1 METRSDNE
9 LMELVSRG
17 DTMAF
22 KVLYERYDMPIF
34 NLILRS
40 TGNREI
46 AQDLLQETFVRLWQ
60 VADVFDPRRGAF
72 KGWLFKIALNITR
85 SEMAKKRHHVCFM
98 PIDETYPGYPGGNSP
113 DWMLEQ
119 QQQKNRVAK
128 ALGRLSPRLREVI
141 ILKYYHQLKF
151 REIAEITDTP
161 EGTLKARFHR
171 AVAQL
176 QGFLQAREAKL

>member
-1 METRSDNE
+1 MEIRSDNE
-9 LMELVSRG
+9 LMELVARG

-22 KVLYERYDMPIF
+22 RVLYERYNMPIF

-46 AQDLLQETFVRLWQ
+46 SQDLLQETFARLWQ
-60 VADVFDPRRGAF
+60 AAEIFDPRRGVF
-72 KGWLFKIALNITR
+72 KGWLFKMALNITR
-85 SEMAKKRHHVCFM
+85 SEMAKRRHHVYFM
-98 PIDETYPGYPGGNSP
+98 PVDEAQAGIPQANGP
-113 DWMLEQ
+113 DRMLEQ
-119 QQQKNRVAK
+119 QQQKNRVAQ

-171 AVAQL
+171 AVAEL
-176 QGFLQAREAKL
+176 QGFFHSGDANP

>member
-9 LMELVSRG
+9 LMELVARG

-22 KVLYERYDMPIF
+22 KLLYERYEMPIF

-60 VADVFDPRRGAF
+60 VANVFDPRRGVF
-72 KGWLFKIALNITR
+72 KGWLFRIALNITR
-85 SEMAKKRHHVCFM
+85 SEMAKKQHHVYFL
-98 PIDETYPGYPGGNSP
+98 PVDEALPGYPAAIGP
-113 DWMLEQ
+113 DKMLEQ
-119 QQQKNRVAK
+119 HQQKNRVAQ

-176 QGFLQAREAKL
+176 QGFFQARDTNP

>member
-1 METRSDNE
+1 
-9 LMELVSRG
+9 MELVARG

-40 TGNREI
+40 TGNREV
-46 AQDLLQETFVRLWQ
+46 AQDLLQETFARLWQ
-60 VADVFDPRRGAF
+60 AAGIFDPRRGAF

-85 SEMAKKRHHVCFM
+85 SEMTKKQYHVYFV
-98 PIDETYPGYPGGNSP
+98 PVDEAFPGYPGAKGP
-113 DWMLEQ
+113 DMMLEK
-119 QQQKNRVAK
+119 QQQKERVAQ
-128 ALGRLSPRLREVI
+128 ALGRLSPLLREVI
-141 ILKYYHQLKF
+141 ILKYHHQLKF

-176 QGFLQAREAKL
+176 QGIFHSRDTKP